1 MLGKDYELEHIQ
13 LYLSKYCFQILEQ
26 IVLTN
31 INLLIYKGDLS
42 IKGQ

>member
-1 MLGKDYELEHIQ
+1 MLGKDYELVHIQ
-13 LYLSKYCFQILEQ
+13 LYIPKYCFQIPEQ
-26 IVLTN
+26 INLTN